1 MTFQFGSWAERIWIV
16 EVLIFLLSSLRA
28 LIHFPPVIGR
38 ARLLP
43 STDFPF
49 QSVVLYINSPLRFFF
64 LFLLLFSPQHFR
76 WCELLRWR
84 RERERANVRNGGD
97 WSISQLPSSPFLL
110 VCCCL
115 SVEWDWRPR
124 SQTEE
129 EEEEEKKKKK
139 LCERVGPKK
148 TSVDCLIPRSSPSS
162 TFLLPI
168 DFTTTPSVWYSLA
181 AVYNFDVLPPFRMR
195 PTGLLL
201 LLLQRLLL
209 LLRRLARPAVLLPH

>member
-1 MTFQFGSWAERIWIV
+1 MTFGSWAEPIWIV

-28 LIHFPPVIGR
+28 LIHFPP
-38 ARLLP
+38 LLDGP
-43 STDFPF
+43 GCFRQPISRFN
-49 QSVVLYINSPLRFFF
+49 QSCSISILRYAFFF
-64 LFLLLFSPQHFR
+64 LFLLLFSPPTFSLMRAAPMETRKRESECAQRGWLIHFPTS
-76 WCELLRWR
+76 LF
-84 RERERANVRNGGD
+84 
-97 WSISQLPSSPFLL
+97 SISTCLL
-110 VCCCL
+110 L
-115 SVEWDWRPR
+115 SVSKMGLET
-124 SQTEE
+124 SNQT
-129 EEEEEKKKKK
+129 EEEKKKKK

-209 LLRRLARPAVLLPH
+209 LRRLARPAVLLPH

>member
-1 MTFQFGSWAERIWIV
+1 MSWADLNCRGSYISS
-16 EVLIFLLSSLRA
+16 FLVARPYTFSPRYWTGPAASVNRFPVSISRA
-28 LIHFPPVIGR
+28 LYQF
-38 ARLLP
+38 
-43 STDFPF
+43 
-49 QSVVLYINSPLRFFF
+49 SVTLFSL

-201 LLLQRLLL
+201 LLQRLL